1 MAHIYFYALDQI
13 FVLSRR
19 ICWLHFRLQHIS
31 YWRISLRFLERKG
44 APHKSL
50 GAVDVQLIGGL
61 DLLHVKN
68 GSLRRHNLETVLVTA
83 WFQKILTDFLFNL
96 TARSLEAIRSIETL
110 VVLLQKLG

>member
-1 MAHIYFYALDQI
+1 MVSDALILAGDTSHRNKLEGGCAWALAHIYFYALGQI

-31 YWRISLRFLERKG
+31 YWRISLRFLERKW

-68 GSLRRHNLETVLVTA
+68 GSL
-83 WFQKILTDFLFNL
+83 
-96 TARSLEAIRSIETL
+96 
-110 VVLLQKLG
+110 